1 MKYKQPQHHR
11 SRGKA
16 TLPAPP
22 NQRPGAEGVVSAA
35 KLCSVIPPA
44 KCDALPCDSA
54 RLALCLAELLGPDAS
69 QMYSCHKVAS

>member
-22 NQRPGAEGVVSAA
+22 QSTARSGGRCQRSQALQRYSA
-35 KLCSVIPPA
+35 
-44 KCDALPCDSA
+44 
-54 RLALCLAELLGPDAS
+54 G
-69 QMYSCHKVAS
+69 